1 MNELIALDGTKA
13 DGRFIGAVRE
23 RSNPARAVRAQRL
36 RGPAHGLVKN
46 QRQVGARTVLARAQV
61 YVVHCTTG
69 RLRVKVP
76 RHKNDEAFFAELRR
90 ELLKQRGISSVDV
103 NSLTASVLILHD
115 GTLDLRPGEGQQPR
129 KDGASGLDVRARK
142 ATGEPASRD
151 ADLTSLAI
159 KLALVAIT
167 PQLSCSAI
175 AELYADVL
183 VQMVYVMGP
192 EYPRLRG
199 SERAKG
205 VHDRAVWRA
214 VPT

>member
-1 MNELIALDGTKA
+1 MNELVALGGTKA
-13 DGRFIGAVRE
+13 NGHFIGAVRE
-23 RSNPARAVRAQRL
+23 QSNPAHAVQAPLL
-36 RGPAHGLVKN
+36 RGPAHGFVSAGSGAHRKN
-46 QRQVGARTVLARAQV
+46 RRQVGARTVLARAQA

-175 AELYADVL
+175 VELCADVL
-183 VQMVYVMGP
+183 VQMVGHSLVQ
-192 EYPRLRG
+192 RLA
-199 SERAKG
+199 RA
-205 VHDRAVWRA
+205 
-214 VPT
+214 